1 MATYA
6 LAEAYSLTRIPMIK
20 PVLKKA
26 VELIIRGQQANG
38 LWDYDWKKGSRQDTS
53 VAGWM
58 VQALKASYMAG
69 VNVPGI
75 KKALEKAA
83 EGLKKQMYNP
93 ETGSFGYTGR
103 QERNDNMTGVATLC
117 LQLLGEGEDQEAR
130 GGMKALKMISCDW
143 DKPGIYSPLYGWYYI
158 TQAKFHQGGQT
169 WSAWNNRFAG
179 QYVRNQHEDGHWSFP
194 TKETGSNQ
202 GDVYSTCLASLTLMV
217 YYRHLPSYKPVEAKE
232 EEEDTSGD
240 VMISIF

>member
-1 MATYA
+1 MKGLYAGRSGSGRKAALGKYGGRWGQHTEKAVLKALRWLKENQQPNGSWKKNSDAMTGLAILTFLAHGETPASAEFGETVTRAIKYLTGRQQKDGQIGGGGHKVYPHAMATYA

-83 EGLKKQMYNP
+83 EGFKSRCI
-93 ETGSFGYTGR
+93 TR
-103 QERNDNMTGVATLC
+103 
-117 LQLLGEGEDQEAR
+117 
-130 GGMKALKMISCDW
+130 
-143 DKPGIYSPLYGWYYI
+143 KPGPLDI
-158 TQAKFHQGGQT
+158 RA
-169 WSAWNNRFAG
+169 
-179 QYVRNQHEDGHWSFP
+179 VRNEM
-194 TKETGSNQ
+194 T
-202 GDVYSTCLASLTLMV
+202 
-217 YYRHLPSYKPVEAKE
+217 
-232 EEEDTSGD
+232 
-240 VMISIF
+240 I